1 MKNRIVEFYRSSFE
15 DWLKHQVSLFDN
27 LQCDKEVDGLLSDL
41 HSIYLRESE
50 RENGF
55 LARRQAEV
63 LGDSSSPVAGRR
75 MT

>member
-15 DWLKHQVSLFDN
+15 DWLKHQVSLYDN
-27 LQCDKEVDGLLSDL
+27 NLNCEDIEGLLSDL
-41 HSIYLRESE
+41 HDIYLRECE

-63 LGDSSSPVAGRR
+63 LGG
-75 MT
+75 